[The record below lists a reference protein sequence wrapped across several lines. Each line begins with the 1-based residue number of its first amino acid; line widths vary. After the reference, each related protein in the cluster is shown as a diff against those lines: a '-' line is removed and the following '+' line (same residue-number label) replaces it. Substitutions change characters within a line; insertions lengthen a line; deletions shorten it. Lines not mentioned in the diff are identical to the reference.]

1 MPVDYK
7 TVFWVLALVGIEMV
21 AEFLLQK
28 SANDTTKNMAQS
40 NEFLYALLLY
50 IAMPFLIYNFFKLM
64 KNEFATA
71 NTYWQVLNLVL
82 GAAIAQFVLK
92 ENLSYVNF
100 IGVLTLIIGAFMI
113 SWKKNK

>member
-1 MPVDYK
+1 
-7 TVFWVLALVGIEMV
+7 
-21 AEFLLQK
+21 
-28 SANDTTKNMAQS
+28 
-40 NEFLYALLLY
+40 
-50 IAMPFLIYNFFKLM
+50 MPFLIYNFFKLM

-113 SWKKNK
+113 SWKKN